1 MTNCISGLPNL
12 HITFLNGSTLTCE
25 NLDTT
30 SIPHEK
36 IWKIASDEDRVS
48 PLISLH
54 DSVCHGTAYLFTSRK
69 LPKEKK
75 IFLIS
80 ELNRL
85 IPEPF
90 GINAFLTSGS
100 TGLPKIII
108 HTNKNLIISA
118 QKILKQFPNL
128 MGKRFHH
135 VFPTNYMAGLLNNLI
150 LPWIS
155 QSEILLDNE
164 FNPISSLN
172 LTRNSFIFSTEFA
185 WLNPTMIKS
194 LINASKYR
202 KITFPKWN
210 FIFSATGPLQSDIKK
225 DFSKLFE
232 IPIFNTYGST
242 EMLFISAENQ
252 SINFDSCG
260 QPLDKVQIQLTD
272 LREILV
278 RTDTLAVYE
287 LIYNRELN
295 IYELITNN
303 SSLFTNTHD
312 LGDFISES
320 IILNSRSDD
329 IVVLNGINYSLT
341 EIEIFASNYPGIKH
355 ACASAKYGGTEK
367 DLILFYEKENNKA
380 IFSEEEFLDYLKT
393 ISTPILVPRKLISIK
408 FPISNNGK
416 IDKFKLRN
424 MGL

>member
-12 HITFLNGSTLTCE
+12 QITLLNGDTLSCK
-25 NLDTT
+25 NLDAT
-30 SIPHEK
+30 SVPKNK
-36 IWKIASDEDRVS
+36 IWKNASDEDRIS
-48 PLISLH
+48 PLFSLH
-54 DSVCHGTAYLFTSRK
+54 DSICNGTAYLFTSRK
-69 LPKEKK
+69 LPKEKR
-75 IFLIS
+75 IFLLS

-85 IPEPF
+85 IPEPL

-118 QKILKQFPNL
+118 QKILKQFPTL
-128 MGKRFHH
+128 RGKKFHH

-164 FNPISSLN
+164 FNPISSLS
-172 LTRNSFIFSTEFA
+172 LTRNSVAFSTEFA

-210 FIFSATGPLQSDIKK
+210 FIFSATGPLHNDLKR
-225 DFSKLFE
+225 DFSRLFD

-242 EMLFISAENQ
+242 EMLFISAEYK

-260 QPLDKVQIQLTD
+260 QPLDKVNIQLTD
-272 LREILV
+272 LKEILV
-278 RTDTLAVYE
+278 RTDTLAIYE
-287 LIYNRELN
+287 LIYDKALN
-295 IYELITNN
+295 NYELIVNN
-303 SSLFTNTHD
+303 NSLFTNTHD
-312 LGDFISES
+312 LGDIISDS
-320 IILNSRSDD
+320 ILLTSRSDD

-341 EIEIFASNYPGIKH
+341 EIENFASKFPGIKH

-367 DLILFYEKENNKA
+367 DLVLFYEKENNKL
-380 IFSEEEFLDYLKT
+380 IFSEEEFLNYLKT
-393 ISTPILVPRKLISIK
+393 ISTPKLIPSKLINIK

-416 IDKFKLRN
+416 VDKFNLRN